1 MPKNVIITGS
11 SSGIGAGIAKYLGAH
26 SNNIVVNYAGNEAEA
41 EAVVEL
47 IKSSGGN
54 AISVK
59 GDVTKP
65 ADISN
70 LFDAAENAFGPVD
83 ALVNNAG
90 RAVRKP
96 LAELTDDDFA
106 TVFDTNVKG
115 AFNAMR
121 EGARRIV
128 DGGRIIN
135 ISMSYQGAPIPG
147 YGIYTASKAAVEQ
160 MTMTAAKELGSRH
173 IRVNALRPGPT
184 RTPLFLH
191 GKTPDLIKQ
200 FEGMVALGRLGEPED
215 IARMVAFLI
224 SDEGGWITGQCI
236 GVNGGYW

>member
-1 MPKNVIITGS
+1 MTKSIIITGS
-11 SSGIGAGIAKYLGAH
+11 SSGIGAGIAKHLGSL
-26 SNNIVVNYAGNEAEA
+26 SNNIVVNYTVNEAEA
-41 EAVVEL
+41 AAIVAC
-47 IKSSGGN
+47 IKESGGK
-54 AISVK
+54 AIAVK

-65 ADISN
+65 SDIKN
-70 LFDAAENAFGPVD
+70 LFDAAEKAFGTV
-83 ALVNNAG
+83 AVLVNNAG

-96 LAELTDDDFA
+96 LAEFSDDDFA
-106 TVFDTNVKG
+106 TVIDTNVKG
-115 AFNAMR
+115 AFNAIR
-121 EGARRIV
+121 EGARRIA

-147 YGIYTASKAAVEQ
+147 YGVYAASKAAVEQ
-160 MTMTAAKELGSRH
+160 MTMTAAKELGARQ

-191 GKTPDLIKQ
+191 GKTPELIKQ
-200 FEGMVALGRLGEPED
+200 FEGMAALGRLGEPED